1 MKIVITNNF
10 EKFLNEISYDE
21 VLIRD
26 EFKMEDV
33 QTLKEFSYLTS
44 DKVKTIVVAANK
56 FNLYSQNALLKLF
69 EEPPKN
75 IDFILLAPSKYAL
88 LDTIKSRLPLEIK
101 NYEKVLKREIKLNNE
116 EILKLMKNRDL
127 TKEELKVIIYSVLN
141 ENLDEEVLETLNK
154 AILMIERNINLKA
167 ILSLIY
173 LKIKANNESNQIK

>member
-1 MKIVITNNF
+1 MKIVVTNDF
-10 EKFLNEISYDE
+10 EKYLDEIEYDE

-33 QTLKEFSYLTS
+33 KILKDLSYLTS
-44 DKVKTIVVAANK
+44 EKLKTIVIAAKNY
-56 FNLYSQNALLKLF
+56 NLYSQNALLKLL

-88 LDTIKSRLPLEIK
+88 LDTIKSRLPIEIK
-101 NYEKVLKREIKLNNE
+101 KYQNQIEKKDVKLSNE
-116 EILKLMKNRDL
+116 EILKLLKNDL
-127 TKEELKVIIYSVLN
+127 SKDDLKGIIYSLLN

-154 AILMIERNINLKA
+154 AILMIERNMNVNA

-173 LKIKANNESNQIK
+173 LKIKAANANN